1 MEVNPLTLAELR
13 ARQSELALQAE
24 RKREEW
30 ATAPAVGPR
39 ALSLGKQVK
48 ALQKRA
54 DDYAALL
61 RVAEGMEP

>member
-1 MEVNPLTLAELR
+1 VTPLTLAELR
-13 ARQSELALQAE
+13 ARHAELDLRAE

-30 ATAPAVGPR
+30 MAAPSVGPR
-39 ALSLGKQVK
+39 ALTLGRQVK